1 MAERVRSNMS
11 MKTYEEA
18 TIDFPVCNH
27 IKFVNENNLG
37 YIQGIMSNGL
47 PFEAEL
53 WLLNGIMNLSVI
65 MPDVINLESTGKNL
79 LNDGKVAGFH
89 NEVSAVNGGVLA
101 IGMLDRGM
109 VEDLDVIIEYIS
121 LLKEY
126 DIVEFLSEMENGA
139 VQLVTDIN
147 GNDFAHIM
155 IMLEKDDEL
164 LAATELNFRDFPRLK
179 KICPFKVVK

>member
-1 MAERVRSNMS
+1 MS

-18 TIDFPVCNH
+18 TMDFPVCNH

-65 MPDVINLESTGKNL
+65 MPDVINLESTRKNL
-79 LNDGKVAGFH
+79 LSDGNVTGFH

-101 IGMLDRGM
+101 IDRK
-109 VEDLDVIIEYIS
+109 S
-121 LLKEY
+121 
-126 DIVEFLSEMENGA
+126 
-139 VQLVTDIN
+139 
-147 GNDFAHIM
+147 
-155 IMLEKDDEL
+155 
-164 LAATELNFRDFPRLK
+164 
-179 KICPFKVVK
+179 VV